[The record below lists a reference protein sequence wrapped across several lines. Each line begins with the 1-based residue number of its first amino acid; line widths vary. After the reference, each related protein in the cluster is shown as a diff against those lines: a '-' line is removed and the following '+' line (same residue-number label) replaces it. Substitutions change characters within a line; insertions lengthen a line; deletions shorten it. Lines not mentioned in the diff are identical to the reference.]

1 MTTFDDRERGF
12 EAHAAFEEELEFK
25 AIARRDRRIG
35 EWAGRLMGLEG
46 PALEGYAD
54 SVIRE
59 DLKHSGDD
67 DVFRKLHN
75 DLKASGVELRESAI
89 RVEMDRL
96 LAQAREEVKGGAK

>member
-1 MTTFDDRERGF
+1 MTTFDDRERAA

-46 PALEGYAD
+46 QALEDYAV
-54 SVIRE
+54 SVVRE
-59 DLKHSGDD
+59 DLKHTGDD

-75 DLKASGVELRESAI
+75 DLTASGVETRESVI
-89 RVEMDRL
+89 RSEMDRL
-96 LAQAREEVKGGAK
+96 LAQAREEVKAGG